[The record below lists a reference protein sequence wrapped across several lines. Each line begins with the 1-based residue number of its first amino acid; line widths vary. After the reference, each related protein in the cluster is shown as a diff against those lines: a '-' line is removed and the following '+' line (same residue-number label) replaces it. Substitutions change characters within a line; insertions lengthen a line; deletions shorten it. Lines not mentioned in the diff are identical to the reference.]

1 MRGREKSKSCVS
13 VAITLGAGEK
23 KVLCYFIQPETTSH
37 LLFLKPEFGENP
49 PKLFHSKSEN
59 KKQTVDGQFLIWFL
73 RQDWSAVRQ

>member
-1 MRGREKSKSCVS
+1 MRGREKSKSCLS

-23 KVLCYFIQPETTSH
+23 KCYAIFFNQKQPATCY
-37 LLFLKPEFGENP
+37 FLKPEFGENP